1 MRAPPRAAELVA
13 DFANTLDIHAG
24 TDVLRTPANLAAWLT
39 ARDLLAPAAPTPL
52 DATLDG
58 SVDAALH
65 ADCVALRAG
74 IREHLGTHVGDTPDR
89 TVTAA
94 ADAALARFPVRITAD
109 GTLAPTAG
117 PTGAERAV
125 AELAIAWSTLAVTG
139 DDARLKRCA
148 EHTCHEVFWDV
159 SKNRSKRWCSMQGC
173 GNRAKARAYAA
184 RRAASSG

>member
-24 TDVLRTPANLAAWLT
+24 TDALSTPADLTAWLT
-39 ARDLLAPAAPTPL
+39 TRGLLSTAAPTA
-52 DATLDG
+52 DAPAD
-58 SVDAALH
+58 DAPRTALH

-74 IREHLGTHVGDTPDR
+74 IRERLGTHVGDTPDR
-89 TVTAA
+89 TVTDA
-94 ADAALARFPVRITAD
+94 ADAALARLPVRIAAD
-109 GTLAPTAG
+109 GTLAPTVGLAD
-117 PTGAERAV
+117 TERAV
-125 AELAIAWSTLAVTG
+125 AELAIAWSNLSVTG
-139 DDARLKRCA
+139 DAARLKRCA
-148 EHTCHEVFWDV
+148 EHSCHEVFWDA

>member
-24 TDVLRTPANLAAWLT
+24 TDALRTPADLAAWLT
-39 ARDLLAPAAPTPL
+39 ARGLLPAPGPAPAPAPAL
-52 DATLDG
+52 D
-58 SVDAALH
+58 SALH
-65 ADCVALRAG
+65 EACVALRAG

-89 TVTAA
+89 AVTEA
-94 ADAALARFPVRITAD
+94 ADAALARFPVRIAAD
-109 GTLAPTAG
+109 GTLAPAG
-117 PTGAERAV
+117 APADGAGRAV
-125 AELAIAWSTLAVTG
+125 TELAIAWSTLAVTG
-139 DDARLKRCA
+139 DAARLKRCA

-184 RRAASSG
+184 RRAASSA

>member
-24 TDVLRTPANLAAWLT
+24 TDTLSTPAELAAWLT
-39 ARDLLAPAAPTPL
+39 THGLLPTDAPAPP
-52 DATLDG
+52 
-58 SVDAALH
+58 DAALH
-65 ADCVALRAG
+65 AACVALRAG

-89 TVTAA
+89 AVTDA
-94 ADAALARFPVRITAD
+94 ADTALARFPVRIAAD
-109 GTLAPTAG
+109 GTLAPAAG
-117 PTGAERAV
+117 QAPAERAV

-139 DDARLKRCA
+139 DAARLKRCA

-184 RRAASSG
+184 RRAAASG